1 VDGNKCVIVHTDLRE
16 EEPMAW
22 DFVMNFAKD
31 NDLQVLE
38 ACLLSDPPV
47 KEKLL

>member
-1 VDGNKCVIVHTDLRE
+1 MRE

-22 DFVMNFAKD
+22 NFVMNFAKD

-38 ACLLSDPPV
+38 ACLLPEHPE
-47 KEKLL
+47 KEKAV